1 MSQLARILVNTL
13 GSSARLVVS
22 LLVWII
28 LTPVMLRVLGV
39 DDFGLWQLIGS
50 TVGLFQLLDV
60 GFGVGVVSAV
70 GQATGNGDLEG
81 RNRTLS
87 TYLAAYLALAV
98 IAAVGLGLFGLWFP
112 QLFSLSPASAGKARV
127 VLWLMGLR
135 LVVFALPFSL
145 YRGVLVGEQR
155 IGQANLVQG
164 LSLVVYGAAALLAMG
179 YGAGL
184 MTLAM
189 LSLAAMLLEHAAYV
203 ALAFRWTPQLHV
215 SVSLV
220 DLRPAMGLSV
230 AQMLIA
236 LSGLIRLRTDP
247 VIVQLFIGLPA
258 VAAYTIAL
266 RVAEQGF
273 LAIKQFIYTLSPV
286 VARLHG
292 QKNEGMLR
300 VVLLTGTKIGMV
312 PAALLVGVTVPLG
325 QPALAFWV
333 GPELAIVAPTMTV
346 LVVAMALAVPREVVF
361 NLFVYTGRHRLPG
374 LAAIVGAGL
383 NLVATLLLVRPFGL
397 LGVAM
402 GTLISTLVVDVGW
415 VSVFA
420 CRLYQVRYRDY
431 RRAALLPALLP
442 AVPQIAITLLLVRG
456 YPPSSLF
463 AVLLYTLPGVAA
475 YLGAFW
481 MAGLSADERREA
493 RSLLI
498 PARVWESVQQAVR
511 STARV
516 G

>member
-1 MSQLARILVNTL
+1 
-13 GSSARLVVS
+13 
-22 LLVWII
+22 
-28 LTPVMLRVLGV
+28 
-39 DDFGLWQLIGS
+39 
-50 TVGLFQLLDV
+50 
-60 GFGVGVVSAV
+60 
-70 GQATGNGDLEG
+70 
-81 RNRTLS
+81 
-87 TYLAAYLALAV
+87 
-98 IAAVGLGLFGLWFP
+98 
-112 QLFSLSPASAGKARV
+112 
-127 VLWLMGLR
+127 
-135 LVVFALPFSL
+135 
-145 YRGVLVGEQR
+145 
-155 IGQANLVQG
+155 
-164 LSLVVYGAAALLAMG
+164 MG

-184 MTLAM
+184 MTLAI

-215 SVSLV
+215 SMSLV
-220 DLRPAMGLSV
+220 DLRPAMGLGV

-431 RRAALLPALLP
+431 WRAALLP